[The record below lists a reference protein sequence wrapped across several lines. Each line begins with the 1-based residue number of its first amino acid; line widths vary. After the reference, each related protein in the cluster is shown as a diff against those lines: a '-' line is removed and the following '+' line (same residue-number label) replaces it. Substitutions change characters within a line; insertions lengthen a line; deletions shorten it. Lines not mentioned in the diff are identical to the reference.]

1 MKRIIM
7 TLTAMLTLTM
17 MSDCITKENA
27 KNTDSTEVE
36 AGFSERN
43 SDDPVTPYDID
54 NFSEISLGGIVH
66 AVIKQGEGFDVR
78 VTESTNPKIKTLVEK
93 KGSTLEVYTKTKEKS
108 IHRDDAPT
116 VYITLPS
123 IKGVR
128 GSGATTMTLSNL
140 TAGDMSVDL
149 SGASSA
155 TFGDMECGG
164 LRLDCSGASKLNFGK
179 VRCESLRG
187 VLTGASNL
195 TLAANVNGSID
206 LDNSGACKQYLQLVG
221 KTLKMDSSGATNSEI
236 SFKGGSAD
244 VSCSGAGKIQLDVD
258 CEELKA
264 SNSGASKFTISG
276 TADKTDIDASGVAK
290 INTKELN
297 KL

>member
-27 KNTDSTEVE
+27 ENTDSTEVE
-36 AGFSERN
+36 AGLSERN

-54 NFSEISLGGIVH
+54 NFSEISLEGIVH
-66 AVIKQGEGFDVR
+66 AVIKQGNGFDVR
-78 VTESTNPKIKTLVEK
+78 VTESPNPKIKTLVEK
-93 KGSTLEVYTKTKEKS
+93 KGSMLKVYTKTKEKNV
-108 IHRDDAPT
+108 HGDDAPT
-116 VYITLPS
+116 VYITLPL

-128 GSGATTMTLSNL
+128 GSGATAMTLSNL
-140 TAGDMSVDL
+140 TAEDMSVDL

-187 VLTGASNL
+187 VLSGASNL
-195 TLAANVNGSID
+195 TLAANVDGSID

-221 KTLKMDSSGATNSEI
+221 KTLKMESSGATNSEI

-244 VSCSGAGKIQLDVD
+244 VSCSGAGKVQLDVD
-258 CEELKA
+258 CKELKA

-290 INTKELN
+290 IDTKQLN